1 MSKSKIGAAREKL
14 KFAEVSEH
22 NLGPKEF
29 IGFFAGWSIAVAGDL
44 DLCQGVIDRLNELLS
59 SGSERDLFAIGKLAG
74 YVAYH
79 SELIKLLAEEGR
91 P

>member
-1 MSKSKIGAAREKL
+1 MINSRLRLALDKL
-14 KFAEVSEH
+14 EFVEVSEH
-22 NLGPKEF
+22 NLGPNEF
-29 IGFFAGWSIAVAGDL
+29 IGFFAGWSIAAAGNL

-59 SGSERDLFAIGKLAG
+59 SGRERDSFSIGKMIG

-79 SELIKLLAEEGR
+79 SELIKLLAEEVK

>member
-1 MSKSKIGAAREKL
+1 MSKSKIEVAREKL
-14 KFAEVSEH
+14 EFAEVSEH
-22 NLGPKEF
+22 NLGSKEF
-29 IGFFAGWSIAVAGDL
+29 IGFFAGWSIAAAGNL

-59 SGSERDLFAIGKLAG
+59 SGRERDSFSIGKMIG

-79 SELIKLLAEEGR
+79 SELIKLLAEEVK